1 MKTPARRGGG
11 QALEDVRRRLEQRT
25 DARARSTLPRLLLAN
40 VKRYG
45 PRRAM
50 REKEYGIWQTYTWA
64 QYLDNVRACAMG
76 LARLG
81 FQRGDRLALI
91 GDNRPEI
98 YWALLAAQC
107 LGGLPVPLYQDAIA
121 TEVQYVLAH
130 SEATVVVAEDQ
141 EQVDKILEVKTRLPH
156 VRYVIYED
164 PKGMRHYEYPFLLSF
179 AHLRELGRDY
189 ETQHPL
195 LFNGEVEKGAPEDI
209 AIINYTSGTT
219 GTSKGVMLSHRAL
232 MATAENF
239 LRVVPLG
246 EQDELMAWLPMA
258 WVGDTFFSV
267 VVALVAG
274 AAINCPE
281 DPTTVRQDSR
291 EIGPTFVFAPP
302 RIWENLL
309 SQLQVKI
316 EDADLV
322 KRGLTRWCV
331 ASATRAV
338 RLSLEGRPVP
348 FGDRL
353 LRALG
358 EVLVFG
364 PLRDQIG
371 LRRTHTAFTGGA
383 PLGPEV
389 LQFFRGI
396 GINLRQ
402 VYGLTECSVPVT
414 VQLDGQVKL
423 ETVGTPIPGVQIRIS
438 KGEALVSGPG
448 LFSGYYKDPEATA
461 QTLQDGWLQTGD
473 AGFLDPDGH
482 LVIIDRARDVSRLH
496 DGSVFAPQYIENKL
510 KFSPY
515 VKEAVTFGHTRPYVA
530 AILNID
536 ADAVGHW
543 ANKYAI
549 PYTGYQDLSQNP
561 RVYELLTREMERINQ
576 MLDPPLRVRRF
587 VVLHKELDPDD
598 AEITRT
604 RKLRRR
610 IIAEKYAAIV
620 EELYDPQAP
629 EVRVRATITYE
640 DGRTS
645 EVERSLRIQTVFSG
659 PPCPAT

>member
-1 MKTPARRGGG
+1 MKTRAKRANG
-11 QALEDVRRRLEQRT
+11 QVLEDVRHGLEQRT
-25 DARARSTLPRLLLAN
+25 NEAPAWPTLPRLLLAN

-45 PRRAM
+45 PRRAAM

-91 GDNRPEI
+91 GDNRPEL

-141 EQVDKILEVKTRLPH
+141 EQVDKILEVKARLPH
-156 VRYVIYED
+156 VRYVIYKD

-179 AHLRELGRDY
+179 ARLRELGREY
-189 ETQHPL
+189 ETQRPL
-195 LFNGEVEKGAPEDI
+195 LFDEEVQKGAPEDM
-209 AIINYTSGTT
+209 AIISYTSGTT

-232 MATAENF
+232 IATAESF

-246 EQDELMAWLPMA
+246 ERDELMAWLPLA
-258 WVGDTFFSV
+258 WVGDIFFSV

-309 SQLQVKI
+309 SQAQVKI
-316 EDADLV
+316 EDADPV
-322 KRGLTRWCV
+322 KRGLSRWCV
-331 ASATRAV
+331 APAVRAV

-364 PLRDQIG
+364 PLRDQLG
-371 LRRTHTAFTGGA
+371 LRRIHTAFTGGA

-389 LQFFRGI
+389 FQFFRGI
-396 GINLRQ
+396 GINLKQ

-423 ETVGTPIPGVQIRIS
+423 ETVGAPIPGVQIRIS
-438 KGEALVSGPG
+438 DEGEVLVSGPG
-448 LFSGYYKDPEATA
+448 LFSGYYKAPEATA
-461 QTLQDGWLQTGD
+461 QTLQEGWLQTGD
-473 AGFLDPDGH
+473 SGFLDPDGH

-515 VKEAVTFGHTRPYVA
+515 IKEAVTFGHTRPYVA

-536 ADAVGHW
+536 ADVVGHW
-543 ANKYAI
+543 AEKHAI
-549 PYTGYQDLSQNP
+549 PYTGYQDLSRNP

-576 MLDPPLRVRRF
+576 ILDPPLRVRRF

-620 EELYDPQAP
+620 EELYDPQAA
-629 EVRVRATITYE
+629 EVRVRGTITYE

-645 EVERSLRIQTVFSG
+645 AVERSLRIQTVF
-659 PPCPAT
+659 